1 VLSEPRGRR
10 VRPSNAFLH
19 ALAEFPKPLIAAVDG
34 HAIGVGF
41 TLTLLCDL
49 VYAAT
54 TALFRAPFLPMGLVP
69 EAGSTLVLSRLVGH
83 QQAAEIFLFGEEI
96 SADRARRLG
105 LVNEVLPSEHVLE
118 RALARANQLCDLDP
132 AAVRQTLSLLG
143 LRRAGRDQMTKEE
156 PIFEAL
162 LARLRDKSL

>member
-1 VLSEPRGRR
+1 MDCLISEHHGAVVALTLNRTNKRNAINSDMFDALTAALEEAAADIGIRALVLTGAGGTFSAGIDLSVLSEPRGRR

-41 TLTLLCDL
+41 SLALLCDL

-69 EAGSTLVLSRLVGH
+69 EAGSTLVLFR
-83 QQAAEIFLFGEEI
+83 
-96 SADRARRLG
+96 
-105 LVNEVLPSEHVLE
+105 
-118 RALARANQLCDLDP
+118 
-132 AAVRQTLSLLG
+132 LLG
-143 LRRAGRDQMTKEE
+143 PQQRGG
-156 PIFEAL
+156 IFFFWVG
-162 LARLRDKSL
+162 